1 MPRVF
6 LGFTNNF
13 IMQFH
18 IDWKVER
25 CKMTLCLCLWQ
36 IHSRTSWGVLFHRQQ
51 QTSFATLWEL
61 ISWINCIFSLH
72 EYHWIRKYTHTH
84 TGHSTQPHTFS
95 CLQWRKV
102 AFAFCGMRRTESHL
116 LSSYWKRHWNDSHPI
131 SNGSTNKDSWNANEG
146 EKLLAY
152 KQIAKMAF
160 YAHSGQ
166 RLNFVTWHRRH
177 SRAQCRFHSRLL
189 CTNTGN
195 FNGKTLVQNEMRACS
210 K

>member
-1 MPRVF
+1 MLMTNSFSNIMGSPF
-6 LGFTNNF
+6 L
-13 IMQFH
+13 
-18 IDWKVER
+18 
-25 CKMTLCLCLWQ
+25 
-36 IHSRTSWGVLFHRQQ
+36 RQQ

-84 TGHSTQPHTFS
+84 RALNTATHIQLFAMAEKSLLLF
-95 CLQWRKV
+95 V
-102 AFAFCGMRRTESHL
+102 ARDARSLYL
-116 LSSYWKRHWNDSHPI
+116 LSSYWERHWNDSHPI

-195 FNGKTLVQNEMRACS
+195 FQWEDFGPKRNACVF
-210 K
+210 